1 MSRQQSLFEW
11 RDRIVY
17 LASSRTL
24 SSSRNWLGN
33 VVLYTTAGD
42 LDYLIPFE
50 DFKLWYESTI
60 LTTLLPVSSVR
71 LVDAIEQGT
80 GFIINGRVND
90 GSPF

>member
-33 VVLYTTAGD
+33 VVLYTTTGD

-50 DFKLWYESTI
+50 DFKLWYESNQ
-60 LTTLLPVSSVR
+60 TTLLPVSSVR

-80 GFIINGRVND
+80 GFIINGRVDD